1 MNEFESL
8 NAVGFEEIVEDDG
21 EHCLVL
27 FSRTSCTVCQSVHA
41 KLETLKDDY
50 PSVSFY
56 EVDVE
61 QQPSLMAK
69 QHLKGV
75 PQTLFFANG
84 KVQARITGDASEDD
98 FADRI
103 EGLEGRALWT
113 NATT

>member
-1 MNEFESL
+1 MTKFESL
-8 NAVGFEEIVEDDG
+8 NAVGFEEVVEDGG

-50 PSVSFY
+50 PRVPFY

-61 QQPSLMAK
+61 EQPSLMAK
-69 QHLKGV
+69 RHLKGV
-75 PQTLFFANG
+75 PQTLFFADG
-84 KVQARITGDASEDD
+84 EIRARITGDTSEDE

-103 EGLEGRALWT
+103 EEL
-113 NATT
+113 